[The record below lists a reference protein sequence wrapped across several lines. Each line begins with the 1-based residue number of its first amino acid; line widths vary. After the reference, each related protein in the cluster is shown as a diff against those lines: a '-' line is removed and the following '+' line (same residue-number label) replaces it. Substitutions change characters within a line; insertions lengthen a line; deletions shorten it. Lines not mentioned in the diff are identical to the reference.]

1 MDVFRQARVNTP
13 GLLYHVM
20 ARGIERRAI
29 FLKAED
35 YEDFIARLELGLSV
49 VPGQV
54 LGWSLMPNRFH
65 LLAPAGGNRKSVE
78 RNGEIDEKVR
88 RRSRQAPRPSGGVMG
103 IEEAEGEAIS

>member
-1 MDVFRQARVNTP
+1 MPRQARVNTP

-54 LGWSLMPNRFH
+54 LGWALMPNHFH
-65 LLAPAGGNRKSVE
+65 LLVRAGRK
-78 RNGEIDEKVR
+78 
-88 RRSRQAPRPSGGVMG
+88 
-103 IEEAEGEAIS
+103 